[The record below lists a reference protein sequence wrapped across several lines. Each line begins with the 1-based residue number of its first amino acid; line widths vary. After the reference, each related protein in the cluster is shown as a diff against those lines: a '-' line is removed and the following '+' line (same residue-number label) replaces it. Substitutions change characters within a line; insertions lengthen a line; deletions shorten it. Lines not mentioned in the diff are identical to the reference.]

1 MGLRPV
7 LGRLLGPND
16 DGPAAAGAA
25 VLTHRYWTSALAA
38 DPGVV
43 GKVLRLGS
51 RSATVVGVLQPAV
64 PYPTETEL
72 IANVVTSPHHLS
84 AAMTTDR
91 RHRMTE
97 LFGRLAPGAD
107 LEAARAELRAV
118 SAALRAEHPEAYD
131 PRSEFRVD
139 AMGLRRQITANARSV
154 LFVLLAAAGLIFLI
168 ACSNVANLLLA
179 RVTRRRPELS
189 VRAALGASAGAL
201 RAVILAET
209 LLLCAGG
216 AAAGIAIAGPS
227 VRLLARFAS
236 RFTVRAADVS
246 IDATLLWTCA
256 ALSAVAAAA
265 FAFLPGVPGPEPSRD
280 AERSGAGA
288 RLKRGARRR
297 QRVFAVA
304 QIAACYVLL
313 AGAGLLLRTLL
324 ALQATAPGFE
334 TESVLAVDVP
344 VAAAGRSDDQIRGFY
359 DEIRRRVSALPGVTG
374 VALGSAVPW
383 RDGEGLSSAAF
394 AFTADGAAR
403 EDGGE
408 DPRARFRSVSP
419 GFFPTLGIPLSAGRD
434 FHEDD
439 RAASER
445 VVIVSEAVARRLFAG
460 RDAVGRTLR
469 WTDERMRFID
479 VSTEPRRIVGVAP
492 DIRDEAIGA
501 EPPMTVYHPFSQ
513 EIGGGR
519 LFVHAAGDAYALVPG
534 ITRIVRDLAADQP
547 VERASTLEDIRA
559 DVLAPTRL
567 NAVLL
572 SGFALLALAIALVG
586 VAGMLGFWVSG
597 RTREFGIRMAVGSR
611 PRDIL
616 TGVLRE
622 GAAVAIAGVG
632 FGLAGSL
639 LLRTLL
645 GRFLPRVSPADP
657 LLLALSAAVLALAA
671 VAASAVPASRAA
683 RVDVVRALRAE

>member
-1 MGLRPV
+1 
-7 LGRLLGPND
+7 
-16 DGPAAAGAA
+16 
-25 VLTHRYWTSALAA
+25 
-38 DPGVV
+38 
-43 GKVLRLGS
+43 
-51 RSATVVGVLQPAV
+51 
-64 PYPTETEL
+64 
-72 IANVVTSPHHLS
+72 
-84 AAMTTDR
+84 
-91 RHRMTE
+91 
-97 LFGRLAPGAD
+97 
-107 LEAARAELRAV
+107 
-118 SAALRAEHPEAYD
+118 
-131 PRSEFRVD
+131 
-139 AMGLRRQITANARSV
+139 
-154 LFVLLAAAGLIFLI
+154 
-168 ACSNVANLLLA
+168 
-179 RVTRRRPELS
+179 
-189 VRAALGASAGAL
+189 
-201 RAVILAET
+201 
-209 LLLCAGG
+209 
-216 AAAGIAIAGPS
+216 
-227 VRLLARFAS
+227 
-236 RFTVRAADVS
+236 VRAADLS

-265 FAFLPGVPGPEPSRD
+265 FAFLPGVPGPEPPRD

-288 RLKRGARRR
+288 RLTRGARRR

-374 VALGSAVPW
+374 VAVGSAVPW

-434 FHEDD
+434 FNEDD
-439 RAASER
+439 RAGSER

-519 LFVHAAGDAYALVPG
+519 LFVHAAGDSYALVPA

-559 DVLAPTRL
+559 DVLAPSRL

-632 FGLAGSL
+632 LGLAGSL

-657 LLLALSAAVLALAA
+657 LLLALSAAFLALAA